1 MFLIESREASRST
14 GQVVDMAQVEAAI
27 RELKVVLDRQSITK
41 PGEQQEISRLDREQV
56 IDKAYMRKPLRS
68 ALDHAALESRIE
80 RFVTALEAA
89 VERLE
94 RLSDGEHRSARL
106 VEMME
111 GMASIPRV
119 PTRWQEVTRL
129 ANLYQRAGQ
138 ELAYL
143 SPTEIVQR
151 LGSPIDIKADPALGT
166 VTWGYSVPGASNG
179 VRIVFFGNRV
189 IEAEG
194 W

>member
-89 VERLE
+89 VELLE
-94 RLSDGEHRSARL
+94 RLADGE
-106 VEMME
+106 
-111 GMASIPRV
+111 
-119 PTRWQEVTRL
+119 
-129 ANLYQRAGQ
+129 
-138 ELAYL
+138 
-143 SPTEIVQR
+143 
-151 LGSPIDIKADPALGT
+151 
-166 VTWGYSVPGASNG
+166 
-179 VRIVFFGNRV
+179 NR
-189 IEAEG
+189 
-194 W
+194 